1 MSANGKTLRVLLT
14 DKDVGQL
21 TQRPNGSYRFEYLA
35 EWQRNPRHIPLSRSM
50 PLQQQRHGVRPITNF
65 MWGLLPDNERILD
78 EWARRF
84 QVSAR
89 NPFALLAAVGEDCP
103 GAVQLVPP
111 DVELSGRE
119 NVKRLT
125 RKELEARM
133 LALKNDPGAGRL
145 AEDNGQFSLAGA
157 QAKTALYKI
166 KNSWAVPQG
175 RTPTTHI
182 LKPETGRIRH
192 IASNEHFCLELARRL
207 DLPAALSVVEMIG
220 DVPVIIV
227 ERYDRVRRAQGVFR
241 VHQEDMC
248 QALGVNPLRKYQSD
262 GGPTIKHIMALLL
275 DSANPNV
282 DRDRFMRAQALNFV
296 IAGTDAHARNYS
308 IVYAPGGAFRLAPLY
323 DVISDLPYAAD
334 RRESSLAMG
343 IDGRRVL
350 KEIIPRHWKA
360 LAADVGFDADRALA
374 HVRDIVARAPDQAH
388 ALVVEF
394 REQGLQNHSL
404 DRLVK
409 ELAARCKGL
418 QAAYGAES
426 MAGASKP

>member
-1 MSANGKTLRVLLT
+1 MKTLKVLLT
-14 DKDVGQL
+14 GKEIGEV
-21 TQRPNGSYRFEYLA
+21 TQRANGSYRFEYLP
-35 EWQRNPRHIPLSRSM
+35 EWQRNPRHIPISRSM

-78 EWARRF
+78 AWAKRF

-103 GAVQLVPP
+103 GAVQLVAPG
-111 DVELSGRE
+111 VELAGRE

-125 RKELEARM
+125 RKELGARM

-145 AEDNGQFSLAGA
+145 AEDTGQFSLAGA

-166 KNSWAVPQG
+166 KNSWGVPQG

-182 LKPETGRIRH
+182 FKPETGRIRH

-207 DLPAALSVVEMIG
+207 DLPAAISVVDVLG

-227 ERYDRVRRAQGVFR
+227 ERYDRIRRPQGVFR

-248 QALGVNPLRKYQSD
+248 QALGVNPLRKYQSE

-282 DRDRFMRAQALNFV
+282 DRDRFIRAQALNYV

-323 DVISDLPYAAD
+323 DIISDLPYAVD

-343 IDGRRVL
+343 IGGHRVL
-350 KEIIPRHWKA
+350 KDIIPRHWEA
-360 LAADVGFDADRALA
+360 LAADVGFDAGQAIG
-374 HVRDIVARAPDQAH
+374 HVRDIVARAPDEAS
-388 ALVVEF
+388 ALVAEF
-394 REQGLQNHSL
+394 RGLGLSNETL

-409 ELAARCKGL
+409 EVGARCKRL
-418 QAAYGAES
+418 ERVYGAEGV
-426 MAGASKP
+426 GATS